1 MKQTTEAFEE
11 LVIPRKDFSISSD
24 MVYKVYKDRHNFE
37 VVEASSALDALA
49 RSKIKNVYKIE
60 RHNPLERNVISLE
73 QVVKFDFGED
83 IVVVSEAAEA
93 TPPAPQTIAPNA
105 DIQSVPSEPAPLS
118 NDDIDKLLN
127 G

>member
-83 IVVVSEAAEA
+83 IAVVSEAAEA
-93 TPPAPQTIAPNA
+93 TPVPQTIASNA